1 MTGPDE
7 NMGQDGGG
15 TDMLMRIA
23 DMASWVL
30 MTIGG
35 LAIIVLMLHIT
46 ADVAGKYFF
55 NQPIIGTLEIVSRY
69 YMVAC
74 VFLPLAFVQ
83 IRRQHLTVEMFTMGL
98 SKRRLAG
105 LDGVVS
111 IAGLAYVGLLTW
123 LVLDQAAAATR
134 DREILSLSFFDLPA
148 WPSRWILPLSF
159 GLFAFVLAIQAW
171 IDLRYALTGRGH
183 PTIER
188 KTAAGGIE

>member
-1 MTGPDE
+1 M
-7 NMGQDGGG
+7 
-15 TDMLMRIA
+15 
-23 DMASWVL
+23 
-30 MTIGG
+30 
-35 LAIIVLMLHIT
+35 
-46 ADVAGKYFF
+46 
-55 NQPIIGTLEIVSRY
+55 
-69 YMVAC
+69 
-74 VFLPLAFVQ
+74 
-83 IRRQHLTVEMFTMGL
+83 
-98 SKRRLAG
+98 
-105 LDGVVS
+105 S